1 MSPPKQPRLRASKP
15 KTRTGCKTC
24 RARRVKCDE
33 GKPCCARCLRY
44 GADCEGYEV
53 GVQKAASTRSSLK
66 ELLPQTSHREA
77 FLVPSVGKS
86 PFTAVFHDNREYS
99 YFLYFQEEAAPNISG
114 SFDRDL
120 WTHVIIQASWKE
132 PSLSGLVASL
142 GALYKAGSSTMTLSQ
157 EETDPH
163 QQYAFQNYGRA
174 LRELQARISANPYRD
189 TTRIALIAS
198 LLIYCF
204 ENIYGEIDSALGHLE
219 GAFRLM
225 QKQLKNASRR
235 YKHSHNVSP
244 TSALDDDLVGAFFRL
259 DSGVLSRDHICE
271 AEHIGSRLGIKYLED
286 RCDVPERFVTISEA
300 RNYLEHIQFPNIPTL
315 SRDLL
320 SQLNTSPLSNID
332 ENTRNMYQIMSFHL
346 RRWNVAFT
354 PLYEE
359 TFTQNS
365 KESFAAAATLRV
377 RARSTELA
385 SKRVCAR
392 DLSPPDLFISESRE
406 IVNLS
411 KLVAADPSF
420 RKSFVWDCGIVPGL
434 SIVVAACL
442 DMSIRKEALEVL
454 KQIVPRREGAW
465 DSLTAVKFGE
475 RFLQMDGGD

>member
-1 MSPPKQPRLRASKP
+1 MR
-15 KTRTGCKTC
+15 
-24 RARRVKCDE
+24 
-33 GKPCCARCLRY
+33 
-44 GADCEGYEV
+44 
-53 GVQKAASTRSSLK
+53 KAAPTRSSLK
-66 ELLPQTSHREA
+66 ELLPQTSHHQA
-77 FLVPSVGKS
+77 FLLTPQGKS
-86 PFTAVFHDNREYS
+86 PYTAIVHDDREYS

-120 WTHVIIQASWKE
+120 WNHVIIQASWKE

-142 GALYKAGSSTMTLSQ
+142 GALYKARNSTMTLS
-157 EETDPH
+157 EGKTEPH
-163 QQYAFQNYGRA
+163 EQYAFQNYGRA
-174 LRELQARISANPYRD
+174 LRELQVRISANPYRD

-225 QKQLKNASRR
+225 QKQLKNASRP
-235 YKHSHNVSP
+235 YKHSDNVSP
-244 TSALDDDLVGAFFRL
+244 ISSLDDDLVGAFFRL

-286 RCDVPERFVTISEA
+286 NCDVPEIFATISEA

-320 SQLNTSPLSNID
+320 SRLNTLPLSSID
-332 ENTRNMYQIMSFHL
+332 EKARCMYKIMCFHL
-346 RRWNVAFT
+346 RRWDVAFT
-354 PLYEE
+354 PLYEKAL
-359 TFTQNS
+359 TQNS
-365 KESFAAAATLRV
+365 KETFAAAAILRV

-385 SKRVCAR
+385 SKRVCAQ
-392 DLSPPDLFISESRE
+392 DLSPPDLFIAESRE

-411 KLVAADPSF
+411 KLVASDPSF

-442 DMSIRKEALEVL
+442 DMSIQKEALEVL

-475 RFLQMDGGD
+475 RFLRMDGGD

>member
-1 MSPPKQPRLRASKP
+1 M
-15 KTRTGCKTC
+15 
-24 RARRVKCDE
+24 
-33 GKPCCARCLRY
+33 
-44 GADCEGYEV
+44 
-53 GVQKAASTRSSLK
+53 K
-66 ELLPQTSHREA
+66 EILPQTSHHEA
-77 FLVPSVGKS
+77 FLLPLIGKS
-86 PFTAVFHDNREYS
+86 PYTAVFHDNREYS

-120 WTHVIIQASWKE
+120 WDQVIIQASWKE
-132 PSLSGLVASL
+132 PCLSGFVASL
-142 GALYKAGSSTMTLSQ
+142 GALYKAGSPTMTLY
-157 EETDPH
+157 EKETDPH

-174 LRELQARISANPYRD
+174 LRELQARISANPSRD

-204 ENIYGEIDSALGHLE
+204 ENIHGEIDSALVHLE

-235 YKHSHNVSP
+235 YKHSDNASP
-244 TSALDDDLVGAFFRL
+244 ISALDDDLVGAFFRL

-271 AEHIGSRLGIKYLED
+271 AEHVGSRLGIKYLED
-286 RCDVPERFVTISEA
+286 RCDVPERFTTISEA
-300 RNYLEHIQFPNIPTL
+300 RSHLEHIQFPNIPTL

-320 SQLNTSPLSNID
+320 SQLNTSPLSSID
-332 ENTRNMYQIMSFHL
+332 DNTRNKYQIMSFHL

-359 TFTQNS
+359 ALTQ
-365 KESFAAAATLRV
+365 KLKPTFAAAATLRV
-377 RARSTELA
+377 RAISTELA

-392 DLSPPDLFISESRE
+392 ALSPPDLFIAESRE

-465 DSLTAVKFGE
+465 DSVTAVKFGE
-475 RFLQMDGGD
+475 RSLQMDVVD